1 MLLELPLSHFSLI
14 KHLDIKNERIEL
26 VLKKTLSIK
35 PLRNK
40 ELAQGELEQILT
52 FAEKKNPAALK
63 LLNDLIESRWICID
77 CSRKKHFKALYIDSL
92 KVATALNGIEG
103 KIDIEED
110 WQGVNHFIAESFAE
124 RKHPLALH
132 TLAFII
138 DFGFFTRDDRVAPYC
153 KNNFAYALELYK
165 EAANA
170 MFLDSIKSLLY
181 WYPRRKALRTLLPAL
196 ELQYNQAIAFHS
208 MINSIQSTVDAQRQ
222 ALLCIAS

>member
-1 MLLELPLSHFSLI
+1 M
-14 KHLDIKNERIEL
+14 
-26 VLKKTLSIK
+26 KKTLSIK

-92 KVATALNGIEG
+92 KVATALNGIER

-110 WQGVNHFIAESFAE
+110 WEGISHFVAESFAE
-124 RKHPLALH
+124 RKHPLALC

-138 DFGFFTRDDRVAPYC
+138 ENHFITQDDRVAPYC
-153 KNNFAYALELYK
+153 QTSFAYALELHQ

-170 MFLDSIKSLLY
+170 MCLDSIKILLS
-181 WYPRRKALRTLLPAL
+181 WYQRRKALRPLFPAL
-196 ELQYNQAIAFHS
+196 ELQYNQAIAFHL
-208 MINSIQSTVDAQRQ
+208 MINRIQSMVDAHRQ

>member
-1 MLLELPLSHFSLI
+1 MNAPSLSS
-14 KHLDIKNERIEL
+14 RQC
-26 VLKKTLSIK
+26 
-35 PLRNK
+35 
-40 ELAQGELEQILT
+40 LAKYLG
-52 FAEKKNPAALK
+52 
-63 LLNDLIESRWICID
+63 RWICID
-77 CSRKKHFKALYIDSL
+77 CSRKKHFRALYIDSL
-92 KVATALNGIEG
+92 KIATALNGIER
-103 KIDIEED
+103 KIDLQED

-138 DFGFFTRDDRVAPYC
+138 DFGYFTRDDRVAPYC

-196 ELQYNQAIAFHS
+196 ELQYNQAVAFHS
-208 MINSIQSTVDAQRQ
+208 MINRIQSTVDAQRQ